1 MALTT
6 TTNYSLRKHDAGDL
20 NWDTDLNWNIDKI
33 DTELK
38 ARDTD
43 LNTTHVGKVLD
54 PTDTNTDTTK
64 HLSNAQGKK
73 WEDHVGVVAGNPHGT
88 TAADVG
94 AVPLLSG
101 DTASRPGS
109 PATGWMYFDS
119 TLGKPVWYDGSGWV
133 DATGTTA

>member
-20 NWDTDLNWNIDKI
+20 NWDVDLNWTIDEI
-33 DTELK
+33 DTQIK

-43 LNTTHVGKVLD
+43 LNTTHVGKILD
-54 PTDTNTDTTK
+54 PTDTDTDKTK
-64 HLSNAQGKK
+64 HLSNAQGKV
-73 WEDHVGVVAGNPHGT
+73 WQDHVGVVAGNPHGT

-94 AVPLLSG
+94 AVALLSG
-101 DTASRPGS
+101 ATASRPAA
-109 PATGWMYFDS
+109 PAAGWMYFD
-119 TLGKPVWYDGSGWV
+119 TTIGKPVWYDGSGWV

>member
-20 NWDTDLNWNIDKI
+20 NWDGDTNWNLDKI

-38 ARDTD
+38 SAE
-43 LNTTHVGKVLD
+43 THRGTV
-54 PTDTNTDTTK
+54 T
-64 HLSNAQGKK
+64 
-73 WEDHVGVVAGNPHGT
+73 GNPHAV
-88 TAADVG
+88 TAAQTG
-94 AVPLLSG
+94 AVALLSG

-109 PATGWMYFDS
+109 PATGWMYFDT

-133 DATGTTA
+133 DAMGTTA

>member
-1 MALTT
+1 MALST

-20 NWDTDLNWNIDKI
+20 NWDADLNWNMTEIDSQI
-33 DTELK
+33 K
-38 ARDTD
+38 ARDDD

-54 PTDTNTDTTK
+54 PTDTNTDKTK

-94 AVPLLSG
+94 AVALVAG
-101 DTASRPGS
+101 DTPSRPAA
-109 PATGWMYFDS
+109 PVTGTMYFDT
-119 TLGKPVWYDGSGWV
+119 TLGQPIWYDGTGWV
-133 DATGTTA
+133 DATGTSA

>member
-54 PTDTNTDTTK
+54 PTDTDTATTK

-73 WEDHVGVVAGNPHGT
+73 WEDHADTTSGNPHGV
-88 TAADVG
+88 TASETG
-94 AVPLLSG
+94 AVALLSG
-101 DTASRPGS
+101 DTASRPAA
-109 PATGWMYFDS
+109 PAAGWMYFDT
-119 TLGKPVWYDGSGWV
+119 TLGQPIWYDGSGWV